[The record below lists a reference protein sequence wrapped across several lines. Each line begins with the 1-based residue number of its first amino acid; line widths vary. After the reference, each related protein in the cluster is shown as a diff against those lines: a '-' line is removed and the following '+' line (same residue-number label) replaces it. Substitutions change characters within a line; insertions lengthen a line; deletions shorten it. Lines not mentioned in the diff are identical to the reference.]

1 MFQENRRAKVE
12 LGEDRTLSAE
22 EGASQGETPQ
32 IVFLVYFSR
41 SGSTFL
47 SSRLDRYA
55 DLGVTVESGF
65 MQTLLLKSSAISRA
79 NDPAGVYDLLKDEGR
94 FSNLGI
100 SHQAFSE
107 HLRPGGSYGV
117 GEVSRAILGAYFA
130 TRKPGARV
138 WVVKEGGMG
147 FLVNR
152 ISRELP
158 EARFL
163 HVIRDGRA
171 VLNSGLNAVRPYGTG
186 ERMARDPLAVARVW
200 SQFVDGVDAFR
211 AAHPRR
217 CLELRYE
224 DLIAGEEAE
233 LRGLR
238 LSLGL
243 PAVAE
248 AIDDSYYDAMP
259 EKERSIHRLVSGAA
273 APGRVDAWKGELV
286 RGDRL
291 VFEHRARRALLR
303 HGYPVDVPGLPRLL
317 LDPNFVASY
326 VSSLALRAQSW
337 RRLVKD
343 PARFVYAIRTKALRL
358 KDRLR

>member
-1 MFQENRRAKVE
+1 M
-12 LGEDRTLSAE
+12 
-22 EGASQGETPQ
+22 
-32 IVFLVYFSR
+32 FLVYFSR

-47 SSRLDRYA
+47 SSRLDRYG

-65 MQTLLLKSSAISRA
+65 MQTLLLRSKAISGA
-79 NDPAGVYDLLKDEGR
+79 DDPAGVYELLKDEGR
-94 FSNLGI
+94 FSNLGL
-100 SHQAFSE
+100 SRETFSK
-107 HLRPGGSYGV
+107 HLRSGGSYGI
-117 GEVSRAILGAYFA
+117 GEVARAVLGAYFA
-130 TRKPGARV
+130 IRKPGARV

-147 FLVNR
+147 FLVNK

-211 AAHPRR
+211 AAHPER

-224 DLIAGEEAE
+224 DLMAGEEAE

-248 AIDDSYYDAMP
+248 AGDDSYYDAMP

-273 APGRVDAWKGELV
+273 APGRVDAWKGELG

-291 VFEHRARRALLR
+291 VFEHRARRTLAR
-303 HGYPVDVPGLPRLL
+303 HGYAVDVPGLPTLL
-317 LDPNFVASY
+317 LAPDFVASY
-326 VSSLALRAQSW
+326 ATSLALRARSW
-337 RRLVKD
+337 RRLVAS
-343 PARFVYAIRTKALRL
+343 PAKLVYVTKTRVLRW
-358 KDRLR
+358 KDRRP